1 MQFIVNAEKEMQVDS
16 MMEFIEQQPF
26 DLWRILNIFLKL
38 YADMPIKICEQF
50 REIELRI
57 VSELAWKKGS
67 RVIEVLDV
75 LKHFTDESDST

>member
-1 MQFIVNAEKEMQVDS
+1 M
-16 MMEFIEQQPF
+16 
-26 DLWRILNIFLKL
+26 NIFLKL

-57 VSELAWKKGS
+57 ISELAWQKGS

-75 LKHFTDESDST
+75 LKDYGGGEQDEK